1 MIDQHAQ
8 RPPRRIDQL
17 KPWLWVVGP
26 AYLVA
31 LAIALLAE
39 PGSDVSVETI
49 ARLFSPN

>member
-1 MIDQHAQ
+1 MIDQQ
-8 RPPRRIDQL
+8 PPRPPRRIEQL

-39 PGSDVSVETI
+39 AETSASVQAI
-49 ARLFSPN
+49 ARLFSQN